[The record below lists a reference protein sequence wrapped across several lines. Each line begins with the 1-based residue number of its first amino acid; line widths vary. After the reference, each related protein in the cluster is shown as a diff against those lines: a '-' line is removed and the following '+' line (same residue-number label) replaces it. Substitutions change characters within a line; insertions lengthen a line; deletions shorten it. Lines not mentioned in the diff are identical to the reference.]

1 MLILGEAI
9 SQIWIDGLEDNIVA
23 DSATEWRILIFAK
36 TVKLLGT

>member
-9 SQIWIDGLEDNIVA
+9 SQIWIDGLENIVA
-23 DSATEWRILIFAK
+23 DSGTEWRILISAK